1 MKFFY
6 FILFYF
12 ILFYFILFYFILL
25 FSYGSYA
32 SAEEC
37 INKSD
42 VDSLIGVFKNNDKQS
57 LIIFSS
63 DAIKGDIEQDELVL
77 NKKALLLICLRFI
90 MAGVWIRILNI
101 QCIRRQFSLVR
112 GYVCGIFLLHYQSP

>member
-1 MKFFY
+1 MKF
-6 FILFYF
+6 
-12 ILFYFILFYFILL
+12 FYFILL
-25 FSYGSYA
+25 FSYGCYA

-63 DAIKGDIEQDELVL
+63 DAIKGGIEQDELVL

>member
-1 MKFFY
+1 MKF
-6 FILFYF
+6 
-12 ILFYFILFYFILL
+12 FYFILL
-25 FSYGSYA
+25 FSYGCYA

-63 DAIKGDIEQDELVL
+63 DAIKGGIEQDELVL
-77 NKKALLLICLRFI
+77 NKKHSC
-90 MAGVWIRILNI
+90 
-101 QCIRRQFSLVR
+101 
-112 GYVCGIFLLHYQSP
+112 